1 MEQDSILKKTFFARN
16 LAASILAVLLAI
28 SISIGVYF
36 YQKATADPQK
46 SAQNELQETIT
57 AVGKLMVLPTGETPT
72 IATVSDP
79 EKLKDQPFFARAQKG
94 DKVLVYTTSQKAI
107 LYSPSLN
114 KIVEVAPVNTG
125 SAGASA
131 NALP

>member
-1 MEQDSILKKTFFARN
+1 MDQDATSERPFLANN
-16 LAASILAVLLAI
+16 LVTKVLAVLLVLAV
-28 SISIGVYF
+28 GAGFYF

-46 SAQNELQETIT
+46 EAVKELHATIT

-72 IATVSDP
+72 MATVSDP
-79 EKLKDQPFFARAQKG
+79 AKLADQPFFAHAQKG
-94 DKVLVYTTSQKAI
+94 DKVLIYSTAQKAI

-125 SAGASA
+125 TGASA
-131 NALP
+131 NAPL